1 MNGML
6 ASASDILST
15 PWGMTVFILLD
26 IAILLVVIVLNY
38 RWLFKRLLDILFSF
52 VFLVVFLPFFLI
64 FLAADAI
71 YNKVQNAYKTLF
83 TGEYYCGKRGKLI
96 YLVTFSTERI
106 LHDAEGN
113 LLPEAQRI
121 TKMGKI
127 LRGCGMKYYP
137 LLAAVFTGKLSFVGP
152 RPLSPADFAAMQEE
166 DLVRY
171 QVRPGLVSSLESY
184 GGDSLTY
191 DDLLE
196 EDAEY
201 VRKRGLF
208 RDIGFFISKIVH
220 RLRGETVRRY
230 GECTEKSYVQW
241 LLEQGRIDEEEA
253 KEFAETQRFRIENY
267 KKQVRDRNVSANRS
281 MLR

>member
-1 MNGML
+1 MNATL
-6 ASASDILST
+6 ASSADILST
-15 PWGMTVFILLD
+15 PWGMTIFILLD
-26 IAILLVVIVLNY
+26 IVILVFIIALNY

-52 VFLVVFLPFFLI
+52 VFLAVLLPFFLL

-83 TGEYYCGKRGKLI
+83 VSEYYCGKKGKLI
-96 YLVTFSTERI
+96 CLVTFATERI
-106 LHDAEGN
+106 VHDAEGN
-113 LLPEAQRI
+113 LLPEAQRV

-137 LLAAVFTGKLSFVGP
+137 LLAAVLTGKLSFVGP
-152 RPLSPADFAAMQEE
+152 RPLSPADYAAMQEE
-166 DLVRY
+166 DLVRF
-171 QVRPGLVSSLESY
+171 QARPGLVSSLEIY

-191 DDLLE
+191 DDLFE

-201 VRKRGLF
+201 VRKRSLF
-208 RDIGFFISKIVH
+208 RDIGFFVSKIVH

-230 GECTEKSYVQW
+230 GECTDKSYVQW

-253 KEFAETQRFRIENY
+253 KEFAQTQRFRIDNL
-267 KKQVRDRNVSANRS
+267 KKQERARNQSANRS

>member
-6 ASASDILST
+6 ASATDILST
-15 PWGMTVFILLD
+15 PWGMAVFILLD
-26 IAILLVVIVLNY
+26 VAVLLVVIALNY
-38 RWLFKRLLDILFSF
+38 RWLFKRLLDILFSLI
-52 VFLVVFLPFFLI
+52 FLAVFLPFFLI

-83 TGEYYCGKRGKLI
+83 TSEFYCGKKGKLI
-96 YLVTFSTERI
+96 RLTTFSTERI
-106 LHDAEGN
+106 VHDAEGN
-113 LLPEAQRI
+113 LLPQAQRE
-121 TKMGKI
+121 TRMGRI
-127 LRGCGMKYYP
+127 LRACGMKYYP

-152 RPLSPADFAAMQEE
+152 RPLSPADFAAMQED

-201 VRKRGLF
+201 VRKRSLF
-208 RDIGFFISKIVH
+208 RDIGFFVSKIVH
-220 RLRGETVRRY
+220 RLRGETIRRY
-230 GECTEKSYVQW
+230 GDCTEKSYVQW

-253 KEFAETQRFRIENY
+253 KEFAETQRFRIENF
-267 KKQVRDRNVSANRS
+267 KKQERERNQPANRS

>member
-1 MNGML
+1 MNATL
-6 ASASDILST
+6 ASAADILST

-26 IAILLVVIVLNY
+26 IVILLFIIALNY
-38 RWLFKRLLDILFSF
+38 RWLFKRLFDILFSLA
-52 VFLVVFLPFFLI
+52 FLAVFLPFFLL

-83 TGEYYCGKRGKLI
+83 VGEYYCGKKGKLI
-96 YLVTFSTERI
+96 YLVTFATERI
-106 LHDAEGN
+106 VHDAEGN
-113 LLPEAQRI
+113 LLPEAQRV

-127 LRGCGMKYYP
+127 LRGCGIKYYP

-152 RPLSPADFAAMQEE
+152 RPLSPADYAAMKEE
-166 DLVRY
+166 DLIRF

-191 DDLLE
+191 DDLFE

-201 VRKRGLF
+201 VRKRSLF
-208 RDIGFFISKIVH
+208 RDVGFFISKIVH

-253 KEFAETQRFRIENY
+253 KEFLQTQRFRIDNL
-267 KKQVRDRNVSANRS
+267 KKQERARNQPANRS